1 MRLSLLCNAGLALE
15 AANATL
21 LVDAPNEEFAPFYR
35 LPDETWRKIIEKEEP
50 FHKICGFWFTHDH
63 PDHFDRMRME
73 DYISQWPK
81 TPVFLPNET
90 TTSGRV
96 HVGPFYISYRRVD
109 HAPLPEVPP
118 HVVSWIETG
127 EGSVY
132 LAADAALDLT
142 QHRSFLG
149 DKKADIGIWNSM
161 YLSKPETRA
170 LLHDAAHKNYIYHMP
185 ANRPD
190 SWGLWKKL

>member
-1 MRLSLLCNAGLALE
+1 M
-15 AANATL
+15 
-21 LVDAPNEEFAPFYR
+21 
-35 LPDETWRKIIEKEEP
+35 
-50 FHKICGFWFTHDH
+50 
-63 PDHFDRMRME
+63 
-73 DYISQWPK
+73 
-81 TPVFLPNET
+81 
-90 TTSGRV
+90 
-96 HVGPFYISYRRVD
+96 GPFYISYRRVD

-190 SWGLWKKL
+190 SWGLWKKLELNYQRYASELENVIIWDTFPSTIEF